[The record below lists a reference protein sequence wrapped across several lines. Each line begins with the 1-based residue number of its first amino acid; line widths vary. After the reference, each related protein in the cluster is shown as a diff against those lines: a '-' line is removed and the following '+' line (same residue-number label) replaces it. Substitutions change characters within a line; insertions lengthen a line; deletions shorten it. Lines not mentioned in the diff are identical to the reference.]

1 MSFKLLPLFAIV
13 FGAIQIAPVN
23 AARIFLTGRN
33 YTSGEYPV
41 AAVVQDFNNDRIADI
56 ATANQNDANVS
67 VFLGNH
73 NGTFSAANTFA
84 VGAGAIEIAS
94 GDLNGDGK
102 ADLIVSDGIKAVYVV
117 LGNGDGTFGSPTR
130 IALHIDPR
138 GIALADLNADAKL
151 DVAVAI
157 FGPSGTSQGE
167 AAILIGQ
174 GDGTFA
180 SPVYYPLTHN
190 GSRLV
195 AADLNHDG
203 KHDLAVAVQ
212 HFSTPQNGLAVLL
225 GNGDG
230 TFQPAVT
237 SIAGDSSDVAAKD
250 FNADGNVDLALT
262 GYFSG
267 TVRVVLGNGDGTF
280 GPAISYST
288 EGDAVTVSAADL
300 SGDGVADLLI
310 GGSHAAVLLGH
321 GDGTF
326 GPAVLYAIG
335 NRFARPGY
343 FNRDRIADVVA
354 GGGFSE
360 IGVAFGN
367 GDGSFRAPL
376 SYRVGANG
384 FDAGDF
390 DGDGLTDMVAGS
402 ADFASKLML
411 LLGTGD
417 GGFVEGASFGQL
429 SAEFVRTADFNQ
441 DGNQD
446 VLAITFDGLG
456 LYIFLGNG
464 DGSFQE
470 AIFTAMSGSD
480 LWPVVDDLNRDGKPD
495 VAVASFFANRLTILV
510 GKGDGT
516 FENPIN
522 YSTGNGPQSPIA
534 SDFNGDGNPDL
545 AVSNTFGGTV
555 GIYLGRGDGTF
566 QPPLTIASP
575 NALYSSPGDF
585 NQDGKA
591 DFVLGGDALKVF
603 LGNGDG
609 TFQPPQVVYSQYGPV
624 RVADIDGDGRQDIA
638 VSANFAALAV
648 LRGKGDG
655 RFRPAVEFPTGSQ
668 FTGDFV
674 LADLTRDGLP
684 EATVSNL
691 IDALSILLNITPQ
704 R

>member
-1 MSFKLLPLFAIV
+1 MSFKLLPVFGIV
-13 FGAIQIAPVN
+13 FGAMQIATISS
-23 AARIFLTGRN
+23 ARIFLTGRN
-33 YTSGEYPV
+33 YPSGEYPV

-67 VFLGNH
+67 VFLGNR
-73 NGTFSAANTFA
+73 NGTFGTANTFT
-84 VGAGAIEIAS
+84 VGPAAIEIAG
-94 GDLNGDGK
+94 GDLNGDSK
-102 ADLIVSDGIKAVYVV
+102 ADLIVTDGIKAVHVV
-117 LGNGDGTFGSPTR
+117 LGNGDGTFEPPAT
-130 IALHIDPR
+130 ITLHNDPR
-138 GIALADLNADAKL
+138 GIALADLNADGIL

-157 FGPSGTSQGE
+157 FGRPGTSQGE
-167 AAILIGQ
+167 AAILIGH

-180 SPVYYPLTHN
+180 SPVFYPLTHN

-195 AADLNHDG
+195 TADLNNDG
-203 KHDLAVAVQ
+203 KLDLAVAVQ
-212 HFSTPQNGLAVLL
+212 HFSVPQNGLAVLL

-237 SIAGDSSDVAAKD
+237 LVAGDSVDVAAND

-262 GYFSG
+262 GYFTG

-280 GPAISYST
+280 GPASSFAT
-288 EGDAVTVSAADL
+288 GGDAVTVSAADL
-300 SGDGVADLLI
+300 SGDGAADLLI
-310 GGSHAAVLLGH
+310 GGGHTAVLLGNGH
-321 GDGTF
+321 GAF
-326 GPAVLYAIG
+326 VPAVLYAIG
-335 NRFARPGY
+335 DRFARLGY
-343 FNRDRIADVVA
+343 FNRDRVPDVVA

-376 SYRVGANG
+376 SYQVPPLG

-390 DGDGLTDMVAGS
+390 NGDGFTDMVVGGQ
-402 ADFASKLML
+402 ML

-417 GGFVEGASFGQL
+417 GGFVAGPSFSDVAG
-429 SAEFVRTADFNQ
+429 EFVRAADFNH
-441 DGNQD
+441 DGKAD
-446 VLAITFDGLG
+446 ILAVPFNDAGVFTI
-456 LYIFLGNG
+456 LGNG
-464 DGSFQE
+464 DGTFQPPH
-470 AIFTAMSGSD
+470 FNSVPVGD
-480 LWPVVDDLNRDGKPD
+480 LWPAVADFNHDGLDD
-495 VAVASFFANRLTILV
+495 VAVTSVFLNKLTILI

-534 SDFNGDGNPDL
+534 SDFNGDGNLDL
-545 AVSNTFGGTV
+545 AVSNTLGGTV
-555 GIYLGRGDGTF
+555 GVYLGQGDGRF

-575 NALYSSPGDF
+575 NALYSAAGDF

-591 DFVLGGDALKVF
+591 DFVLGGNSLKVF

-609 TFQPPQVVYSQYGPV
+609 TFQPPQVVYSEYGPV
-624 RVADIDGDGRQDIA
+624 EVADIDGDGRLDIA
-638 VSANFAALAV
+638 VSKNFAALAV

-655 RFRPAVEFPTGSQ
+655 TFRPAVELPTGSQ

-674 LADLTRDGLP
+674 LTDLTGDGLP

-691 IDALSILLNITPQ
+691 GDVLTVLLNITPQ